1 MTVLSLRAGQD
12 HLEKVAS
19 TRDPIKAIS
28 EFVWNAL
35 DADATRVSVEFVLNV
50 LGGVEEIVIRDN
62 GTGISHA
69 HAARDFGNLGDS
81 WKRTSHRTPTM
92 HRALHGKE
100 GRGRLRFFSLA
111 QHARWQSVYS
121 EDGKH
126 RAISIDIASGTLEKS
141 DLSEASNSTNPE
153 TGTIVT
159 LTRLKST
166 YDWLLASKAFLEFNT
181 VFAPYVLQYSNVA
194 ISYNEIAVDPDATI
208 ARSHTFPTQTIV
220 GPNKTVRDLSLRIIE
235 WKSQVEDRKIH
246 LGGES
251 GITLGSQP
259 ANVVAPGFDF
269 SAYAY
274 AAYFQELA
282 DAALLELD
290 DLSDPDLNHVMG
302 HIREQLADYFRERQA
317 ERSRGIIDD
326 LKAAG
331 AYPYEGEPKDNV
343 ERRERQ
349 VFDIATQAVSS
360 YSREFKKADTSVQ
373 RMTLTFLREAVRH
386 NPDSLSTILRAVV
399 NLPKGR
405 QDEFSTL
412 LQKTELGN
420 IITASSLIADRI
432 TTLEVLK
439 GMV

>member
-28 EFVWNAL
+28 EFVWNAV

-50 LGGVEEIVIRDN
+50 LGGIEEIVIGDN

-69 HAARDFGNLGDS
+69 HAIRDFGNLGDS
-81 WKRTSHRTPTM
+81 WKRTSHRTPAL

-111 QHARWQSVYS
+111 QQARWHSVYI
-121 EDGKH
+121 ENGKH
-126 RAISIDIASGTLEKS
+126 HTISIDIASDTLEKS
-141 DLSEASNSTNPE
+141 DLSEASDSTSAE
-153 TGTIVT
+153 TGTVVT
-159 LTRLKST
+159 LTGLKST
-166 YDWLLASKAFLEFNT
+166 YDWLLASKAFLEFNA
-181 VFAPYVLQYSNVA
+181 VFTPYVLQYSNVA
-194 ISYNEIAVDPDATI
+194 ISYNGIAADPDATI
-208 ARSHTFPTQTIV
+208 ARSQAFPTQTIV

-290 DLSDPDLNHVMG
+290 DLS
-302 HIREQLADYFRERQA
+302 
-317 ERSRGIIDD
+317 
-326 LKAAG
+326 
-331 AYPYEGEPKDNV
+331 
-343 ERRERQ
+343 
-349 VFDIATQAVSS
+349 
-360 YSREFKKADTSVQ
+360 
-373 RMTLTFLREAVRH
+373 
-386 NPDSLSTILRAVV
+386 
-399 NLPKGR
+399 
-405 QDEFSTL
+405 
-412 LQKTELGN
+412 
-420 IITASSLIADRI
+420 
-432 TTLEVLK
+432 
-439 GMV
+439 